1 MNNQTLK
8 EYFKDNWYLEIYLTE
23 NFHIFIDTNDMQN
36 ICIELCD
43 KNGNSKNINCD
54 VDISINS
61 LISDIKESVLN
72 YIIGECIYE

>member
-1 MNNQTLK
+1 MNKTLK
-8 EYFKDNWYLEIYLTE
+8 EYFENNDTLEIYLTE
-23 NFHIFIDTNDMQN
+23 NFCIFIDN
-36 ICIELCD
+36 IQDLCIELCD
-43 KNGNSKNINCD
+43 KNGNSKNINCN